1 MRSRSDDVAVYFAEH
16 APRLERL
23 VRARV
28 NASAETIE
36 DACSYAWCQLVRRV
50 DVAIDDR
57 AAGWLYRVAVHE
69 GWRLAALERETLR
82 YAPSFDD
89 PEVVEAGVA
98 EPAAPHTVEQLI
110 ATRLRLEEIRNLP
123 HRQRRAVL
131 LFAFGLTYA
140 EIAEQTADS
149 VRSVERLLRR
159 ATQRL
164 RTVDVDELPPRE
176 HAALKSIANGSSIDE
191 TATALGLSPAT
202 VRDYLD
208 SSRRRLG
215 VRTTAEAI
223 SVCGAR

>member
-1 MRSRSDDVAVYFAEH
+1 MRSRSDEVAAYFAEH

-28 NASAETIE
+28 SASAETIE
-36 DACSYAWCQLVRRV
+36 DACSYAWCQLVRRA
-50 DVAIDDR
+50 DVALDDR

-69 GWRLAALERETLR
+69 GWRLAALERATVS
-82 YAPSFDD
+82 YSPSLDD
-89 PEVVEAGVA
+89 PEVSEAGVA

-110 ATRLRLEEIRNLP
+110 ATRLRLEEIRGLP
-123 HRQRRAVL
+123 YRQRRAVL

-140 EIAEQTADS
+140 EIAERTGDS
-149 VRSVERLLRR
+149 VRSVDRLLRR

-164 RTVDVDELPPRE
+164 RTVGIDELPPRE
-176 HAALKSIANGSSIDE
+176 HAALTSIASGLSVDE
-191 TATALGLSPAT
+191 TATQLGLSSAT

-215 VRTTAEAI
+215 ARTTAEAAAA
-223 SVCGAR
+223 CGA

>member
-1 MRSRSDDVAVYFAEH
+1 MRSRSDEVAAYFAEH

-28 NASAETIE
+28 LASDATIE

-50 DVAIDDR
+50 DIELDDR

-69 GWRLAALERETLR
+69 GWRLAALERATVS
-82 YAPSFDD
+82 YSPSLDD
-89 PEVVEAGVA
+89 PEVIEAGVA

-110 ATRLRLEEIRNLP
+110 TTQLRLEEIRSLP
-123 HRQRRAVL
+123 RRQRRAIL

-140 EIAEQTADS
+140 EIAEQTGDS
-149 VRSVERLLRR
+149 IRSVDRLLRR

-164 RTVDVDELPPRE
+164 RTVDVNELPPRE
-176 HAALKSIANGSSIDE
+176 HAALTSIARGLSVDE
-191 TATALGLSPAT
+191 TATELGLSSAT

-215 VRTTAEAI
+215 ARTTAEA
-223 SVCGAR
+223 VAACGRA

>member
-1 MRSRSDDVAVYFAEH
+1 MRSRGDEVAAYFAEH

-50 DVAIDDR
+50 DVALDDR

-69 GWRLAALERETLR
+69 GWRLAALERGTVS
-82 YAPSFDD
+82 YSPSLDD
-89 PEVVEAGVA
+89 PEVIEAGVA

-110 ATRLRLEEIRNLP
+110 ATRLRLEEVRRLP
-123 HRQRRAVL
+123 QRQRRAIL

-140 EIAEQTADS
+140 EIAEHTGDS
-149 VRSVERLLRR
+149 VRSVDRLLRR

-164 RTVDVDELPPRE
+164 RTVDVEALPRRE
-176 HAALKSIANGSSIDE
+176 RATLTRIASGLSIDE
-191 TATALGLSPAT
+191 TASELGLSSAT
-202 VRDYLD
+202 VRDYLG

-215 VRTTAEAI
+215 AGTTAEA
-223 SVCGAR
+223 VAAYGAR